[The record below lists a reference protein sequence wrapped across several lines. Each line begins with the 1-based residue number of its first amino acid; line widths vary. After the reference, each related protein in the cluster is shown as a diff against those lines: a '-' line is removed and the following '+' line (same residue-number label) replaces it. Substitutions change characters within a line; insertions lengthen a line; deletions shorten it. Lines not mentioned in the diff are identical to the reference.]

1 MPGRRRGRAPPARA
15 AIDARLAGSF
25 LSAWVLFPAV
35 LLAASAGCGLLVRRI
50 AGGALSTLLVAP
62 VGFALVV
69 VICSFACSYGWLAPA
84 AGPIVAVVAVVGFA
98 LELAGRSARIRWIS
112 GERTERGASRTWLW
126 PLLAALVAFAAIG
139 GPVFLTGKVGWTGYS
154 RIVDIAFQFDFAQ
167 HLADAGR
174 TTPAAGD
181 SSYNIVVTKLIGVGY
196 PGGSQATLGAM
207 ATLLRTNIAWC
218 YQAFLAFDAAMG
230 ALAIFS
236 LLGRVTRNGLLR
248 CIGAFVAIQPNVLY
262 GYALEAG
269 IKELTTAALLM
280 TVVAVFA
287 ERLPGDGPRRAVVPL
302 AVAVSASF
310 GAFSLGIAPWL
321 GLLLLGA
328 LIISFARGRGRR
340 RLVLESWVLF
350 AIVAGLISLPG
361 LITAAKLAS
370 VAGAAVGGVVDLGL
384 GNLVAPVSRWSSAG
398 VWLTGDYRFPL
409 QDAGSSHLFDII
421 IIALAAL
428 GVLAAALRRRWTIV
442 VVGVMAPVALYYF
455 VEHSTAWIQFKSF
468 TITAA
473 FAVTL
478 AFAGAAALQAS
489 RWRALSA
496 LGWLAALVVAGAV
509 LYGNALIY
517 HDTTLA
523 PGDQYHDLAQIAK
536 RHAGKGPALDPYWD
550 EYAEF
555 ILRSEKATSIVDPAN
570 FDFQVRPGVAPPG
583 TSFEWDLNQLVP
595 AYLQGFPLIIQP
607 RSPTASRAPSNY
619 DLLERTRY
627 FDVWRRD
634 RPPGTVLFHAPL
646 SNLPHERTPALC
658 RVLVQQARRAG
669 PGAQVAY
676 AQSSVA
682 AVANP
687 AAGKHSTYWRL
698 LGPSTLAAKGAG
710 SDEMTVTLPETARY
724 SLWVQ
729 GSVGRPLAVYFD
741 GRRLSSIGWEE
752 RYPGQFLL
760 IDTAKLPAGKHT
772 LRIVRGNGSLHA
784 GSGDPPGETAGRTVG
799 AFVFSRVHPTEDSV
813 YVAPASK
820 MAAIC
825 ARPVGYEWIE
835 VLKPGGAP
843 ANALPAVY

>member
-1 MPGRRRGRAPPARA
+1 
-15 AIDARLAGSF
+15 LAGSF

-35 LLAASAGCGLLVRRI
+35 LLGASVGCGLLVRRL
-50 AGGALSTLLVAP
+50 AAGALSTLLLAP

-69 VICSFACSYGWLAPA
+69 VVCSFACSYEWLAPA
-84 AGPIVAVVAVVGFA
+84 AGSIVAVLAVVGIA
-98 LELAGRSARIRWIS
+98 LEARACWPP
-112 GERTERGASRTWLW
+112 TWTARLRRQPLTWAW
-126 PLLAALVAFAAIG
+126 PLLAAAIAFAAVG
-139 GPVFLTGKVGWTGYS
+139 GPVFLTGRVGWTGYT

-174 TTPAAGD
+174 STPASGN

-207 ATLLRTNIAWC
+207 ATLVRTNVAWC
-218 YQAFLAFDAAMG
+218 YQAFLAFAAAMG
-230 ALAIFS
+230 ALAIFA
-236 LLGRVTRNGLLR
+236 LLGRVTRNGLMR
-248 CIGAFVAIQPNVLY
+248 CIGAAVAIQPNVLY

-269 IKELTTAALLM
+269 IKELTTASLLLI
-280 TVVAVFA
+280 VVAVFA
-287 ERLPGDGPRRAVVPL
+287 ERMPGDGPRRTVLPF

-310 GAFSLGIAPWL
+310 GAFSLGIVPWL

-328 LIISFARGRGRR
+328 FVISLARGSGRR
-340 RLVLESWVLF
+340 RHVLESWALF
-350 AIVAGLISLPG
+350 AAIAALISLPG

-409 QDAGSSHLFDII
+409 MDTSASHVFDLVII
-421 IIALAAL
+421 TLAAL
-428 GVLAAALRRRWTIV
+428 GVIAALLRRRWSIV
-442 VVGVMAPVALYYF
+442 VVGVMTPVALYYF

-473 FAVTL
+473 FTVTL
-478 AFAGAAALQAS
+478 AFTGAAALQAS
-489 RWRALSA
+489 GKRLLSIV
-496 LGWLAALVVAGAV
+496 GWIAALVVTGGV

-523 PGDQYHDLAQIAK
+523 PGDQYHDLASIAK
-536 RHAGKGPALDPYWD
+536 RYAGQGPALDPYWD

-555 ILRSEKATSIVDPAN
+555 LLRDEKATSIVDPAN
-570 FDFQVRPGVAPPG
+570 FDFRVRPGVAPPG
-583 TSFEWDLNQLVP
+583 TSFGWDLNQLVP

-619 DLLERTRY
+619 DLVERTRY
-627 FDVWRRD
+627 FEVWRRD
-634 RPPGTVLFHAPL
+634 RPSSTVFFHAPL

-658 RVLVQQARRAG
+658 RVLVAQARRAG
-669 PGAQVAY
+669 PGARVAY

-687 AAGKHSTYWRL
+687 ATGSHPTYWRL
-698 LGPSTLAAKGAG
+698 LGPSTLSAHGAG
-710 SDEMTVTLPETARY
+710 SDQMKVTLPATARY

-729 GSVGRPLAVYFD
+729 GSIGRPLTIYFG
-741 GRRLSSIGWEE
+741 GRRLARIGYEE
-752 RYPGQFLL
+752 RYPGQFLR
-760 IDTAKLPAGKHT
+760 ITTATLPAGTHV
-772 LRIVRGNGSLHA
+772 LRVVRGNGSLHP

-799 AFVFSRVHPTEDSV
+799 ALVFSRVHATEDSV
-813 YVAPASK
+813 YVAPASR
-820 MAAIC
+820 MAQIC
-825 ARPVGYEWIE
+825 AAPVGYAWLE

-843 ANALPAVY
+843 PNALPAP